1 MCGLGMTATNYWP
14 EMGDAKAKP
23 FTFIFYVRGKCG
35 PDRYLM
41 ASMASSKSDA
51 QKRGKAF
58 AKANHIRFIEASEGP
73 VSPSLYDALEIE
85 PFPNL

>member
-35 PDRYLM
+35 
-41 ASMASSKSDA
+41 
-51 QKRGKAF
+51 KAF

-73 VSPSLYDALEIE
+73 VSPSLYDASEIE